1 MCVCV
6 CVCVYICA
14 RYTGSSSSSCD
25 RTATPR
31 KPSDA
36 CQPAFAVGLSSR
48 GTGEG
53 DVVGDCSPSR
63 SNEQGEKK
71 TRPRDLESAWIFGEL
86 DLKVDDDFRG
96 VFFTD
101 LSSPRVSRTSRGQ
114 SNRAKWESLR
124 SGRAFIKV
132 RIESVGSLIFQ

>member
-1 MCVCV
+1 MYIYPSIFCTSQRNPNGDIYIHVCV
-6 CVCVYICA
+6 CV
-14 RYTGSSSSSCD
+14 
-25 RTATPR
+25 
-31 KPSDA
+31 